1 MKKIRQTAGE
11 RAFNVSNVLV
21 MALLCVICVVPV
33 LHVIFASFSE
43 PERLLNNSGLLFRPL
58 GFSTKGY
65 ELIFSNNSIV
75 TAYLNTIFYVV
86 VGTALSC
93 ALTIMGGYALSRKG
107 LYWGKPLMM
116 LFTFTMFFSGG
127 LVPFYQLVNSLGMM
141 NTRAAII
148 IPSAVNTFNLII
160 MRTSMSE
167 IPDSIEESAT
177 IDGAGPLTIMVKI
190 VVPLSSATIAVV
202 ALFYAVGMWNSW
214 FNASIFLTDRK
225 LYPLQLMLKEIL
237 VSSDT
242 SAVLNTTT
250 DTNGKSMDIY
260 KPLVKYCTIVAAT
273 LPVLCFYPFVQ
284 KYFVTGMMIGS
295 IKG

>member
-1 MKKIRQTAGE
+1 MKRIRLSAGE
-11 RAFNVSNVLV
+11 RVFNVSNVLV

>member
-1 MKKIRQTAGE
+1 
-11 RAFNVSNVLV
+11 
-21 MALLCVICVVPV
+21 
-33 LHVIFASFSE
+33 
-43 PERLLNNSGLLFRPL
+43 
-58 GFSTKGY
+58 
-65 ELIFSNNSIV
+65 
-75 TAYLNTIFYVV
+75 
-86 VGTALSC
+86 
-93 ALTIMGGYALSRKG
+93 
-107 LYWGKPLMM
+107 
-116 LFTFTMFFSGG
+116 
-127 LVPFYQLVNSLGMM
+127 
-141 NTRAAII
+141 
-148 IPSAVNTFNLII
+148 
-160 MRTSMSE
+160 
-167 IPDSIEESAT
+167 
-177 IDGAGPLTIMVKI
+177 MVKI